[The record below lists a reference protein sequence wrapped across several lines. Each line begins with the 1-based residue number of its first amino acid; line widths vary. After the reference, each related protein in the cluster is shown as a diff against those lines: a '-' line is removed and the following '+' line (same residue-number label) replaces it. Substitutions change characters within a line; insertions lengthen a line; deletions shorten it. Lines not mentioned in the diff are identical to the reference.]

1 MDDETYVYQYPKLV
15 NCGPEYYHA
24 KKKEDV
30 AIEKKTKKRKNLHQ
44 DF

>member
-1 MDDETYVYQYPKLV
+1 MNTYTYVYQDPKLV

-24 KKKEDV
+24 KKKDV
-30 AIEKKTKKRKNLHQ
+30 VIEKRTKKRKNLHQ

>member
-1 MDDETYVYQYPKLV
+1 MMRHVYQDPKLV
-15 NCGPEYYHA
+15 NCGLENYHA

-30 AIEKKTKKRKNLHQ
+30 SIEKRTKKRKNLHP